1 MDEQFDVLV
10 LGSGVAGLTA
20 ALAAAEWARVLVLAK
35 DSLDETGTALAQG
48 GIAAVFGPDDSFDSH
63 ARDTL
68 KAGAGL
74 SDPDVVEL
82 CVREAPAAIAEL
94 AQLGVGFERAAD
106 NGKEVFDL
114 GREGGHSRRRIV
126 HSKDQTGRRM
136 EDVLLEKV
144 RVHPSITVRDLSL
157 AVDFITLG
165 SLEGGHPGDGTTDD
179 RCIGSYVMDKRTGAI
194 HTVGA
199 GATIVATGGAGKV
212 YLYTSNPDVS
222 TGDGVAMAARA
233 GARIADMEFFQFHPT
248 CLYHPLTKNFLI
260 SEAVRGEGGILVT
273 ASGDRFMPG
282 YHEDAELASRDTV
295 ARAIDAELKRTGDD
309 CVYLDLTHRDASF
322 IEGRF
327 PGIFSYCYSLGL
339 DIRTEP
345 IPVVPAAHYQC
356 GGVKVDDSGWTG
368 LPGLYAVGEVAC
380 TGMHGANRLASNSL
394 LEALVFSKRAAATAH
409 HWLREVPAGPTDLPR
424 WQTGMARHPDESV
437 VITQNWDEIRRL
449 MWNFVGVVRSDN
461 RLARARKRLAAVQEE
476 VRADYWSFILTP
488 DLVELRNLADV
499 SQLILDMAIARKES
513 RGLHYNLDYP
523 DRDDRN
529 WKRHSVVRRP
539 GKRR

>member
-1 MDEQFDVLV
+1 M
-10 LGSGVAGLTA
+10 
-20 ALAAAEWARVLVLAK
+20 
-35 DSLDETGTALAQG
+35 
-48 GIAAVFGPDDSFDSH
+48 
-63 ARDTL
+63 
-68 KAGAGL
+68 
-74 SDPDVVEL
+74 
-82 CVREAPAAIAEL
+82 
-94 AQLGVGFERAAD
+94 
-106 NGKEVFDL
+106 
-114 GREGGHSRRRIV
+114 
-126 HSKDQTGRRM
+126 TGRRV

-144 RVHPSITVRDLSL
+144 RAHPSITVRDLSL

-165 SLEGGHPGDGTTDD
+165 SLEGERSGAGDEASVD
-179 RCIGSYVMDKRTGAI
+179 RCIGCYVMDKRTGAI

-199 GATIVATGGAGKV
+199 AATIVATGGSGKV

-233 GARIADMEFFQFHPT
+233 GARIANMEFFQFHPT

-260 SEAVRGEGGILVT
+260 SEAVRGEGGVLVT
-273 ASGDRFMPG
+273 AAGDRFMPG
-282 YHEDAELASRDTV
+282 YHEDAELAPRDTV

-309 CVYLDLTHRDASF
+309 CVYLDLAHRQASF

-327 PGIFSYCYSLGL
+327 PGIFSYCLGLGL

-356 GGVKVDDSGWTG
+356 GGVKVDLSGWTG

-394 LEALVFSKRAAATAH
+394 LEALVFSKRAATTALK
-409 HWLREVPAGPTDLPR
+409 WLKEVPAEPSELPR
-424 WQTGMARHPDESV
+424 WQTGMARHPDEAV
-437 VITQNWDEIRRL
+437 VISQNWDEIRRF
-449 MWNFVGVVRSDN
+449 MWNYVGVVRSDN
-461 RLARARKRLAAVQEE
+461 RLARARRRLAAVREE

-499 SQLILDMAIARKES
+499 AQLILEMAIARKES

-523 DRDDRN
+523 ERDDRN
-529 WKRHSVVRRP
+529 WQRDSIVRRP